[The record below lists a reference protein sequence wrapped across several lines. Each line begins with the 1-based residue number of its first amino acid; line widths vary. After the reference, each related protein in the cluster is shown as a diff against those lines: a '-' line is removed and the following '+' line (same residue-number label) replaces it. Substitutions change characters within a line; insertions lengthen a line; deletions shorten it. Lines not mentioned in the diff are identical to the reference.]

1 MGDLSRLPEMGFEDH
16 LSAPRGLGALVG
28 WRHAGAAGGAACGDL
43 VRVAVRVAGD
53 TVVEAGFDAE
63 GCGAAR
69 AAGSAVVELVEG
81 RPFLEAARTTPDDV
95 AEALGGLIPPKRHA
109 AELAADALHRAL
121 GAAAKDAAGVQA
133 SEAGQ
138 PKGVRLAQNPRR
150 TLVAMSGGVDSAAAA
165 QLALDAGDDVVAV
178 TLELWSD
185 PATDGDRSCC
195 SPQAVTGARA
205 LAHRM
210 GIPHV
215 TLDLRERFRAEVV
228 DRFLDGYA
236 AGVTPNP
243 CVRCNGEVRFD
254 AMLELADTLGAARL
268 ATGHYARVGRDAD
281 GPLIRAAV
289 DPRKDQSYMLAKLDP
304 GLLDRVSFPLGGLTK
319 DSVRALARDAGLP
332 VADKRE
338 SQDLCFVAGLGGR
351 GFLRRHGGPKL
362 RRPGEIVDRD
372 GRVLGRHDGQHEFT
386 VGQRRGLGVATPEP
400 LYVLRKDAATNR
412 VTVGPRE
419 ALATTTVRLDA
430 ARLHRP
436 ADQVSRVRLRYHSEP
451 IPCRAVLETGG
462 ELELELERPA
472 QAVAPGQLA
481 CLMRDDCV
489 VGEGTI
495 GEPV

>member
-1 MGDLSRLPEMGFEDH
+1 VD
-16 LSAPRGLGALVG
+16 
-28 WRHAGAAGGAACGDL
+28 
-43 VRVAVRVAGD
+43 
-53 TVVEAGFDAE
+53 
-63 GCGAAR
+63 AAR
-69 AAGSAVVELVEG
+69 V
-81 RPFLEAARTTPDDV
+81 TPEDV
-95 AEALGGLIPPKRHA
+95 AAALGGLIPPKRHA

-121 GAAAKDAAGVQA
+121 GAAAKDAADQGAA
-133 SEAGQ
+133 SRGAADRGAALTGATDPGAALKHASAPATSGAAAKAAAPDDGATGLQ
-138 PKGVRLAQNPRR
+138 LAPNPRR

-165 QLALDAGDDVVAV
+165 QLALDAGDEVVAV

-185 PATDGDRSCC
+185 PATDGERSCC

-254 AMLELADTLGAARL
+254 AMLDLAAALGAARL
-268 ATGHYARVGRDAD
+268 ATGHYARVARDMD

-289 DPRKDQSYMLAKLDP
+289 DRRKDQSYMLAKLDP
-304 GLLDRVSFPLGGLTK
+304 TLLERLSFPLGGLTK
-319 DSVRALARDAGLP
+319 DAVRALARDAGLP

-351 GFLRRHGGPKL
+351 AFLRRHGGPRL
-362 RRPGEIVDRD
+362 RRPGEIVDGD
-372 GRVLGRHDGQHEFT
+372 GRVLGRHEGQHEFT
-386 VGQRRGLGVATPEP
+386 VGQRRGLGVASPEP
-400 LYVLRKDAATNR
+400 LYVIQKDASTNR
-412 VTVGPRE
+412 VVVGTKQQ
-419 ALATTTVRLDA
+419 LATTTVRLND

-436 ADQVSRVRLRYHSEP
+436 ADQVSHVRLRYHAEP
-451 IPCRAVLETGG
+451 IACRATGPRGG
-462 ELELELERPA
+462 ELRLELERTA
-472 QAVAPGQLA
+472 HAVAPGQLA

-495 GEPV
+495 GEPR